1 MVEMKLG
8 DVPMSFIRDV
18 SHRLESF
25 SVGFAKLEEVLG
37 GTDATVG
44 GSGTLV
50 EVDGVQAILTASHVL
65 YHLPSKGTLGLILSH
80 NVQRHTV
87 EVGGRNGVKYLQIA
101 HYSESTVREGPDLG
115 AIILTP
121 EIASSIGAM
130 KSFVNLSQRR
140 NRMLEEPPALNEG
153 LWFVQGFLAYLT
165 QDRGAMQG
173 YRRVK
178 EFRAQTSAGW
188 VENAP
193 DAVPYDYFTFP
204 ISHGEGSGAP
214 ADYGGTS
221 GGGLWQVLGSLS
233 ASTGELTATEHLLSG
248 VAFYQD
254 CTDGRPSAVRC
265 HGRKSIYEIAYAAI
279 RKQQ

>member
-1 MVEMKLG
+1 MAEMKLG
-8 DVPMSFIRDV
+8 DIPMSFIRDV

-25 SVGFAKLEEVLG
+25 SVGFAKLEERPD

-50 EVDGVQAILTASHVL
+50 EVDGVHAILTASHVL
-65 YHLPSKGTLGLILSH
+65 GHLPSKGMLGLILSH
-80 NVQRHTV
+80 NVQKHTV

-101 HYSESTVREGPDLG
+101 HYSESTAREGPDLG
-115 AIILTP
+115 AIILSP
-121 EIASSIGAM
+121 EVASSIGAM

-140 NRMLEEPPALNEG
+140 DRMLNNPPVLNQG
-153 LWFVQGFLAYLT
+153 LWFVQGFLAYRT

-173 YRRVK
+173 YLRVK

-188 VENAP
+188 AENAP
-193 DAVPYDYFTFP
+193 GAVPYDYFTFP
-204 ISHGEGSGAP
+204 VSHGEGSAAP
-214 ADYGGTS
+214 LDYGGTS
-221 GGGLWQVLGSLS
+221 GGGLWQVLGNLS

-254 CTDGRPSAVRC
+254 CTDGKPSAVRC
-265 HGRKSIYEIAYAAI
+265 HGRKSIYEMACAAI
-279 RKQQ
+279 QSA